1 MIPSKN
7 LIVVVG
13 PTAVG
18 KTAASVELA
27 RYFKCPVVS
36 ADSRQFYKELSIGT
50 AKPSADEMQG
60 IPHYF
65 IDSHSISEEYN
76 VGKFEREALQLLTE
90 LFKEYDDVIM
100 VGGSGLYIDA
110 VCRGFDELPESNPET
125 RNKIDLLFKE
135 RGIEGLQQ
143 LLKELDEAYYQV
155 VDLNN
160 PQRLGR
166 ALEVCLTT
174 GKPYSHFRKGLKKKR
189 EFNTIKIGLNLPRE
203 ELYNRINK
211 RVDMMMESGLLEE
224 VKRVVNYRHVN
235 ALQTV
240 GYKELFDYIDG
251 TTDLQ
256 SSVELI
262 KQNTRRFAKRQLT
275 WFRRD
280 DEIQWFTPDQTSQ
293 MIQFIKEKHVRK

>member
-1 MIPSKN
+1 MSLKN
-7 LIVVVG
+7 LIVVVR

-18 KTAASVELA
+18 KTAASIELA
-27 RYFKCPVVS
+27 LYFKCPVIS

-50 AKPSADEMQG
+50 AKPSVDEMQG
-60 IPHYF
+60 VPHYF

-76 VGKFEREALQLLTE
+76 VGKFEREVLLLLAD

-110 VCRGFDELPESNPET
+110 VCKGFDELPESNPEI
-125 RNKIDLLFKE
+125 RNKIDLLFKNQ
-135 RGIEGLQQ
+135 GIEGLQQ
-143 LLKELDEAYYQV
+143 LLKELDEVYYQV

-160 PQRLGR
+160 PQRLSR

-174 GKPYSHFRKGLKKKR
+174 GKPYSQYRKGVHKKR
-189 EFNTIKIGLNLPRE
+189 DFNIIKIGLDLPRE
-203 ELYNRINK
+203 ELYNRINT
-211 RVDMMMESGLLEE
+211 RVDSMMDCGLLEE
-224 VKRVVNYRHVN
+224 VKSVKNYRQKN

-240 GYKELFDYIDG
+240 GYKELFDYLDG
-251 TTDLQ
+251 STVLNTA
-256 SSVELI
+256 VELI

-280 DEIQWFTPDQTSQ
+280 DEIQWFAPDQSPQ
-293 MIQFIKEKHVRK
+293 MIQYIKEKRVRK